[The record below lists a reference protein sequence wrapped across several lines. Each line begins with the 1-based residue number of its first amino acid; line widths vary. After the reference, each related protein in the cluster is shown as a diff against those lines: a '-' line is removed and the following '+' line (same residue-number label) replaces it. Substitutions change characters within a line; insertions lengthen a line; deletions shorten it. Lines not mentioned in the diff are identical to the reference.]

1 MKELEMFVNKEKHKK
16 LLEIFMM
23 LDEISKE
30 NDILSFEYSKGF
42 LMVEIEPKQYYRI
55 RIDE

>member
-1 MKELEMFVNKEKHKK
+1 MKELEMFVNKEKQKK
-16 LLEIFMM
+16 FLEVFMI

-42 LMVEIEPKQYYRI
+42 LTVEVKPKEYYRI
-55 RIDE
+55 MVD